1 MRFPSPSNVKRVDNN
16 NKRYIIKTMKP
27 STKEF
32 AIEAELA
39 NLFGFYRGVHIAV
52 DECVP
57 EPIGCGG
64 PATEFEDDV
73 EKEKNAK
80 RRALNSNSGATEE
93 QWKRWKEKGLSSH

>member
-1 MRFPSPSNVKRVDNN
+1 
-16 NKRYIIKTMKP
+16 MKP
-27 STKEF
+27 STKEV

-64 PATEFEDDV
+64 PATEFEDEVSRKEYSISGLCQECQNKVFGGV
-73 EKEKNAK
+73 EE
-80 RRALNSNSGATEE
+80 
-93 QWKRWKEKGLSSH
+93 

>member
-16 NKRYIIKTMKP
+16 NKRCIIKTMKP

-64 PATEFEDDV
+64 PATEFEDEV
-73 EKEKNAK
+73 SRKEY
-80 RRALNSNSGATEE
+80 SISGLCQKCQNKVFGDEE
-93 QWKRWKEKGLSSH
+93 E